1 MYLLCPVY
9 CPPLLLNYR
18 RTSLTFN
25 TFQNLLLLEENSAAR
40 EEELRPYCS
49 VSRILHCVLI
59 QYRVL
64 QLITATRARARHH
77 LDTRALVGTDNKTY
91 FQAISLI
98 LDCLKIDYK
107 SIQRLMLFKTIAG
120 PSVVVFVDFPMQYKF

>member
-64 QLITATRARARHH
+64 QLITATELHELELATIWTLHQETIKH
-77 LDTRALVGTDNKTY
+77 FVNLG
-91 FQAISLI
+91 
-98 LDCLKIDYK
+98 
-107 SIQRLMLFKTIAG
+107 LFKNRL
-120 PSVVVFVDFPMQYKF
+120 